1 MTDGENLLLRL
12 ISDSKEAAPTLGK
25 ALQPHMRKLLMLGFG
40 VVVAIGSTGLL
51 LGALTTALASLVMQF
66 GVPMV
71 PAMNVG
77 FFTVGILS
85 LGIGLWLAKA
95 NAGAIRRALAS
106 ASEGSK
112 GGR

>member
-1 MTDGENLLLRL
+1 MNDGDNLVLRL
-12 ISDSKEAAPTLGK
+12 ISDARQAAPSLGK
-25 ALQPHMRKLLMLGFG
+25 ALRPHWRKLLMLGFG

-85 LGIGLWLAKA
+85 LGIGLWLAKS
-95 NAGAIRRALAS
+95 NAGAVKRALAS

-112 GGR
+112 EGT